1 VNVEYTVCV
10 AHVRYIV
17 IARAVLHVQ
26 YANRTFAVHTV
37 HELCKC
43 TTCTCTVLVHVDD
56 FYVTYVG
63 VCTVNV
69 FMGSKYFVHV
79 QFLFN
84 IDTVFTCQAAH
95 YMSMFSKC
103 TVRVQYGVHVCMCST
118 CTVHVQCQLDSWQ
131 ILPAASQCP

>member
-1 VNVEYTVCV
+1 MYSIFV
-10 AHVRYIV
+10 AHVPYIGT
-17 IARAVLHVQ
+17 AHAVLHVQ
-26 YANRTFAVHTV
+26 YAYRTSVVHTV

-43 TTCTCTVLVHVDD
+43 TTCTVLVHVDD

-84 IDTVFTCQAAH
+84 IDTVCM
-95 YMSMFSKC
+95 YMPSC
-103 TVRVQYGVHVCMCST
+103 TLH
-118 CTVHVQCQLDSWQ
+118 VHVQ
-131 ILPAASQCP
+131 